1 MALSLR
7 IIDISRSV
15 TRFVGALARQQR
27 GNVVIIFGL
36 SFFVVMMAVGAAIDF
51 SRVVMARHDLQDAS
65 DAAVLRVMSMTR
77 ATEAERNK
85 AAGDA
90 FYADLKNPTATI
102 ISAGLKSE
110 STGNTLTQ
118 AYSVT
123 ANVNTLFGDFIGM
136 KQVAVAVVS
145 KAQSMMLKS
154 EIALVLDS
162 TGSMANDNKMVN
174 LKSSVDSVLSGL
186 LVNGVNVS
194 GTKVAVVPFHK
205 QVRLTAGT
213 DYAYIDYG
221 TESSSEGCKSG
232 TNGYLCNTLR
242 DTYGKVCKSASDVAA
257 CKATIKAY
265 SQTYTQTVSGVVR
278 TYYNTYM
285 VASYGGKVYKYAQTT
300 YTTSKTVSVT
310 PVTTTDPETG
320 KTSTSGSTSTTTTQT
335 LESEGAV
342 AGTANDYTNAD
353 TTKSTCFDSTKSA
366 TCFTTVAAGTI
377 TYSTSYGNG
386 YGASAAVSK
395 SATSL
400 FGSAA
405 GTYWQNIPAMTE
417 NKSKWLGCIIDR
429 VHGTG
434 YDYDASADAY
444 NVNAPKT
451 LYNARDCV
459 DSTLKPIQALSDN
472 ITTTRAFVQTL
483 QPGGTAA
490 TTNITIGVQW
500 GMEALSPSIPLQGGV
515 NFTDDATK
523 KYMIVVTD
531 GINNANR
538 DYGSANNANAPFIDA
553 RTALACTNAKKL
565 GITIFVIKVIEG
577 NSDMLRACASRSDY
591 FYDLS
596 NSSQINTA
604 LASVFEAIKKTR
616 LTQ

>member
-1 MALSLR
+1 MALS
-7 IIDISRSV
+7 SRTLDLSRLS
-15 TRFVGALARQQR
+15 RFLDAFARQRR
-27 GNVVIIFGL
+27 GNVVMIFGL
-36 SFFVVMMAVGAAIDF
+36 SVFVLMMAIGGAVDF
-51 SRVVMARHDLQDAS
+51 SRVVMARHALQDAS

-77 ATEAERNK
+77 ATDSERNL
-85 AAGDA
+85 AAQNA
-90 FYADLKNPTATI
+90 FITDLKAKDTTI
-102 ISAGLKSE
+102 VSAGLTTE
-110 STGNTLTQ
+110 TTGNTMTQ
-118 AYSVT
+118 AYSVN
-123 ANVNTLFGDFIGM
+123 ANVNTIFGQFIGM
-136 KQVAVAVVS
+136 KQVSVSVVS
-145 KAQSMMLKS
+145 KAQSMMMKS
-154 EIALVLDS
+154 EIAFVLDT

-174 LKSSVDSVLSGL
+174 LKSSVDSVLSSL

-213 DYAYIDYG
+213 SYPYIDYG
-221 TESSSEGCKSG
+221 TQSSSETCKSG
-232 TNGYLCNTLR
+232 TNGYLCNALR
-242 DTYGKVCKSASDVAA
+242 DTYGKVCKSASNVAD

-285 VASYGGKVYKYAQTT
+285 VASYGGKVYKYAETT

-320 KTSTSGSTSTTTTQT
+320 ATSTSGSTSTTTTHT
-335 LESEGAV
+335 LESQGAST
-342 AGTANDYTNAD
+342 GTASDYSNAD
-353 TTKSTCFDSTKSA
+353 TTKSTCFDSSKSA
-366 TCFTTVAAGTI
+366 TCFTAVAAGTI
-377 TYSTSYGNG
+377 TYSTGYSNG
-386 YGASAAVSK
+386 YGESAAVSK
-395 SATSL
+395 SVNSL

-405 GTYWQNIPAMTE
+405 GTMWQNIPVITE

-444 NVNAPKT
+444 DANAPKT

-459 DSTLKPIQALSDN
+459 DSTLKPMQALTDN
-472 ITTTRAFVQTL
+472 IKAQQDFVKTL
-483 QPGGTAA
+483 APGGKAA

-515 NFTDDATK
+515 NFTDDSTK

-538 DYGSANNANAPFIDA
+538 DYGSANNANAPYIDA
-553 RTALACTNAKKL
+553 RTSLACTNAKKL

>member
-1 MALSLR
+1 M
-7 IIDISRSV
+7 I
-15 TRFVGALARQQR
+15 
-27 GNVVIIFGL
+27 IIFGL
-36 SFFVVMMAVGAAIDF
+36 SAFVIIMAVGGALDF
-51 SRVVMARHDLQDAS
+51 SRVLMARHALQDAS
-65 DAAVLRVMSMTR
+65 DAAVLSVMSMTR
-77 ATEAERNK
+77 ATDDERNI
-85 AAGDA
+85 AAGKA
-90 FYADLKNPTATI
+90 FHADLTDTKATI

-110 STGNTLTQ
+110 TTGNVMTQ
-118 AYSVT
+118 TYSVN
-123 ANVNTLFGDFIGM
+123 ANVDTIFSQFIGM

-145 KAQSMMLKS
+145 KAQSMMMKS

-162 TGSMANDNKMVN
+162 TGSMANNNKMVN

-194 GTKVAVVPFHK
+194 GTKVAIVPFHK

-213 DYAYIDYG
+213 DYPYIDYG

-242 DTYGKVCKSASDVAA
+242 DTYGKVCKSAPAGYVAD

-265 SQTYTQTVSGVVR
+265 TQTYTQTVSGVVR

-285 VASYGGKVYKYAQTT
+285 VASYGGKVYKYAEKT
-300 YTTSKTVSVT
+300 YTTSKTVNVT

-320 KTSTSGSTSTTTTQT
+320 KTSTSGSTSTSTTHT
-335 LESEGAV
+335 LESEVGST
-342 AGTANDYTNAD
+342 GTANDYTNAD
-353 TTKSTCFDSTKSA
+353 ATKSTCFDSTKTA
-366 TCFTTVAAGTI
+366 TCFATAAAGTI

-386 YGASAAVSK
+386 YGASTAVSK
-395 SATSL
+395 SVTSL

-417 NKSKWLGCIIDR
+417 NKSKWQGCIIDR

-444 NVNAPKT
+444 NVNPPKT

-483 QPGGTAA
+483 QPGGTSA

-500 GMEALSPSIPLQGGV
+500 GMEALSPSIPLEGGV
-515 NFTDDATK
+515 KFTDESTK

-538 DYGSANNANAPFIDA
+538 DYGSANNANAPYIDA
-553 RTALACTNAKKL
+553 RTSLACTNAKKL

-577 NSDMLRACASRSDY
+577 NSDMLRACASRPDY